1 MTAIPIVLASSSPRR
16 QWILR
21 QIGIP
26 FIVMPSRVDEE
37 VGLQEKPLELVRSVA
52 VEKAR
57 DVARRLVEGIVV
69 GADTVVVCGEG
80 VLGKPRD
87 QEDAAAMLASL
98 SGRAHQVHT
107 GLAVLDVASGRE
119 LVEVETTVVH
129 FRRITRSEIDRYVLT
144 GEPLDKAGA
153 YGIQGMGALFVDRIE
168 GCFYNVVG
176 LPVARLYA
184 MLREFGLMRGE

>member
-107 GLAVLDVASGRE
+107 GLAVFDVASGRE

-184 MLREFGLMRGE
+184 MLREFGLMKGE